1 MRNMLKTGL
10 VLACFSVA
18 PIFFLMI
25 HGCAGLTTGNDHDI
39 SDDRGFAPPIYYDF
53 GDVRLPDELR
63 VNNRDSFVYRTAG
76 FSAGV
81 LVLEGRVELYS
92 LITFFENSMK
102 QENWKFLSSFKSP
115 RTIMLFQKENRWCVI
130 NITEKMSTTLVE
142 IWVAPTIDESET
154 GLFKS
159 Q

>member
-1 MRNMLKTGL
+1 MMARMGKTGIIL
-10 VLACFSVA
+10 IWLGVLPLFS
-18 PIFFLMI
+18 LMNQ
-25 HGCAGLTTGNDHDI
+25 GCAGLSTGNENDI
-39 SDDRGFAPPIYYDF
+39 SNDKGFAPPIYYDF
-53 GDVRLPDELR
+53 GDVRLPEELK

-115 RTIMLFQKENRWCVI
+115 RTIMLYQKENRWCVI
-130 NITEKMSTTLVE
+130 NITEKLSTTLVE
-142 IWVAPTIDESET
+142 IWVAPTMDAS
-154 GLFKS
+154 GAGFLK
-159 Q
+159 